1 MYKDSIKQYLNDGH
15 ARLITTE
22 DEKAQKIHYLPH
34 HSVFKKE
41 RSTTECRA
49 VFDAAAKS
57 AEGVSLNDCLLPGPA
72 FQPDLVSLLIR
83 FRCHRIGMMAD
94 ARKMFLQIK
103 IAPDDQKYIGSF
115 GEIWIPLKK

>member
-1 MYKDSIKQYLNDGH
+1 MYKDSFKQYLNDGH
-15 ARLITTE
+15 ARITTE

-41 RSTTECRA
+41 RSTTKCRA
-49 VFDAAAKS
+49 VFDAATKS

-83 FRCHRIGMMAD
+83 N
-94 ARKMFLQIK
+94 
-103 IAPDDQKYIGSF
+103 PDDPKCIGSF